1 MVASGLLAMFAGGL
15 PSAEK
20 VSGLGTALTVG
31 EPVLE
36 VIGHYA
42 PSVRV
47 PEGGIAVGAGV
58 DADLRLTESA
68 VAESLGRLT
77 PDGAGSFTYVHDTTT
92 NDAAFYTGPAGRLG
106 GLVARPD
113 ALAPVEDGMRVVV
126 APAGLTD
133 EDRSRACDP
142 STQGPWT
149 ATSLHLVD
157 GTGLWVRDEHGR
169 ALTLELPAVPGASR
183 PVGGGSLT
191 WDGDHLLLT
200 SSLGNAWIAGPIER
214 ALAAPPSPPPVPLD
228 TPFARAIGLGRVFPG
243 SDDPRLALGGGR
255 FVKPDAY
262 VQLGDAAPVPVGVT
276 GASPPVSEAFHVFR
290 RRPRAESA
298 VPWVLALSEAV
309 GGDSPSDRPRVGRA
323 PGYDGRVYRC
333 VEGHAEPIGEADLR
347 VGDVMLAGH
356 TTWEVRLGQGHR
368 VDLMNAEPPS
378 HRVHALAS
386 LSTGWLRTSN
396 LPIEVPRCPATPED
410 PRRSLVLRGTTG
422 ASAVPPDVEPET
434 TAPIPAPG
442 QQIARLP
449 LPRWAAAGHTDVQEH
464 GALEVDLVELC
475 VEQGTLVVLGDKSPP
490 GQPMLELSGG
500 RIGPGGR
507 FGVAG
512 HVLRYTSGRPLL
524 EQVLPIGAFLVL
536 VHGLAG
542 LAAFRLSR
550 HASPHGTPAERHG
563 PSLIVALFCGAI
575 SIGALLQLRLAASPY
590 LLGSADY
597 LQRHLITSYL
607 AAAGLLVAVDF
618 GLTWREESGVARL
631 ARVLGVGRVA
641 STGLLVWLLFDR
653 AVFAAFG
660 PPDGPAGPS
669 VYGDLDGFA
678 LFAAVACATS
688 WTAPL
693 LLAVAP
699 VASAVG
705 GMFARARAL
714 APPALPD
721 VPAEPGASRA
731 SRARALVAGA
741 LGAPGR
747 AIVPLLIGGL
757 VLAGGTAIGGS
768 GRTLGGFDLKLAEFA
783 ALPVG
788 LGLSGLLVGWSRVGS
803 SFGRLAVIF
812 GTLGW
817 LGGLTAVVVV
827 FYALRGDLG
836 PLMVLVPAIGLTI
849 GAWALPW
856 RAGPTGAQD
865 LRERV
870 IVVVGYA
877 ACMALAF
884 GAVYAAVPAIE
895 AHLTEIPGIGAH
907 VERAVQRFE
916 TYGATW
922 YTEEG
927 HWSTTA
933 NWIAAGFYENH
944 EHYVSNLHSDLAFV
958 AAMQAFHAL
967 RALVLLAVFGAIV
980 LVLLALGESAL
991 ARAEATWGRALSTLS
1006 DADRDARRRYF
1017 REQVPV
1023 FLEAGETGY
1032 FLVFTSAYV
1041 LMEVLIHVGT
1051 CFNTLPQTGIT
1062 LPWISSGGSASVGFA
1077 ILLGAA
1083 LARSVRTGA
1092 RLDRA
1097 AAR

>member
-1 MVASGLLAMFAGGL
+1 MATFAGGL
-15 PSAEK
+15 PGVDRA
-20 VSGLGTALTVG
+20 SGLGSAFTVG
-31 EPVLE
+31 EPAIE

-42 PSVRV
+42 PNVRV
-47 PEGGIAVGAGV
+47 PEGAIRLGTGPS
-58 DADLRLTESA
+58 ADLRLTETA
-68 VAESLGRLT
+68 VAPSLGTLT
-77 PDGAGSFTYVHDTTT
+77 PDGAGSFAYLHDTTS
-92 NDAAFYTGPAGRLG
+92 NDAAFYTGSAGRLG
-106 GLVARPD
+106 GMIARPD
-113 ALAPVEDGMRVVV
+113 ALAALDDGVRVVLADAV
-126 APAGLTD
+126 IPDG
-133 EDRSRACDP
+133 DRVRACDP
-142 STQGPWT
+142 SSSGPWT
-149 ATSLHLVD
+149 TQTLHLVD

-169 ALTLELPAVPGASR
+169 ALTLELPAIQGATRRLSD
-183 PVGGGSLT
+183 GTLT
-191 WDGDHLLLT
+191 WDGTHLLLT
-200 SSLGNAWIAGPIER
+200 SNLGNAWIAGPIEQWLS
-214 ALAAPPSPPPVPLD
+214 ASPTPAPIPLD
-228 TPFARAIGLGRVFPG
+228 HAFALAIGLGRVFPG

-255 FVKPDAY
+255 FVKPGAY
-262 VQLGDAAPVPVGVT
+262 LRVDEGAAAPVGVT
-276 GASPPVSEAFHVFR
+276 GSSPPLSAAYHVFR

-298 VPWVLALSEAV
+298 VPWVLALSQAL
-309 GGDSPSDRPRVGRA
+309 GGESPGDRPRLGRTPGYPGHLYRCEGGRA
-323 PGYDGRVYRC
+323 
-333 VEGHAEPIGEADLR
+333 EPVGEADLR

-356 TTWEVRLGQGHR
+356 TTWTVGLAQGHR
-368 VDLMNAEPPS
+368 VDLMNVEPPS

-386 LSTGWLRTSN
+386 LSTGWLRTGN
-396 LPIEVPRCPATPED
+396 QPITVPPCPTNPED
-410 PRRSLVLRGTTG
+410 PRRSLVLRGTTD
-422 ASAVPPDVEPET
+422 ASTLPVGVEAET
-434 TAPIPAPG
+434 TPPIPAPG
-442 QQIARLP
+442 QQVARLP
-449 LPRWAAAGHTDVQEH
+449 LPRWAAAGHSDVQEH

-475 VEQGTLVVLGDKSPP
+475 TDKDTLVVLGDKSPP

-500 RIGPGGR
+500 RLAPGDR

-512 HVLRYTSGRPLL
+512 HVLRYTHTRPAL

-536 VHGLAG
+536 VHGIAG
-542 LAAFRLSR
+542 IAAFRLSR
-550 HASPHGTPAERHG
+550 HTSANGTPAERHG
-563 PSLIVALFCGAI
+563 PLLITALFCGAL
-575 SIGALLQLRLAASPY
+575 SIGALLQLRMAASPY

-607 AAAGLLVAVDF
+607 AAAGFLVAVEF
-618 GLTWREESGVARL
+618 GLTWRDESGLERL
-631 ARVLGVGRVA
+631 RRVLGVGRVA
-641 STGLLVWLLFDR
+641 STGMLAWLVFDR
-653 AVFAAFG
+653 MVFAAFG
-660 PPDGPAGPS
+660 PSDGPAGPS
-669 VYGDLDGFA
+669 VYGDLDAFL
-678 LFAAVACATS
+678 LFAAIATGLS
-688 WTAPL
+688 WSAPL
-693 LLAVAP
+693 VLAFAP
-699 VASAVG
+699 VASALG
-705 GMFARARAL
+705 GLLARARTF

-721 VPAEPGASRA
+721 VPAEPGASPSA
-731 SRARALVAGA
+731 RARALLAGA

-747 AIVPLLIGGL
+747 AVLPLLIGGL

-768 GRTLGGFDLKLAEFA
+768 GRSLGGFDLKLAEFA

-803 SFGRLAVIF
+803 SFGRLAVIL

-849 GAWALPW
+849 TAWALPW

-870 IVVVGYA
+870 LVVVGYA
-877 ACMALAF
+877 GCMALAF

-933 NWIAAGFYENH
+933 NWIAAGFYETH
-944 EHYVSNLHSDLAFV
+944 EHFVSNLHSDLAFV
-958 AAMQAFHAL
+958 AVMQSFHAV
-967 RALVLLAVFGAIV
+967 RGLVLLGVFGSIV
-980 LVLLALGESAL
+980 LILLALGESAL
-991 ARAEATWGRALSTLS
+991 ARAEATWERALGRLS

-1017 REQVPV
+1017 REQVPA

-1032 FLVFTSAYV
+1032 FLIFTSAYV
-1041 LMEVLIHVGT
+1041 LMEVVIHVGT

-1083 LARSVRTGA
+1083 LARSVKTGA
-1092 RLDRA
+1092 RLDQASDR
-1097 AAR
+1097 